1 MRFTWAGV
9 MTVCALGQS
18 AWALETVTVNV
29 IGIDDDN
36 RAAVTSAIERAALSF
51 RALDDPFEN
60 DSDLFGAAVTDYA
73 RILGALYGE
82 GFYSPGISILVDGR
96 EAADID
102 PFNPPDRIG
111 TIALNV
117 TAGPRFGFGTLDVSP
132 RPVARQGTRLVK
144 GFEPGRQARSGLIA
158 QAANTA
164 VGEWRDEGHAKA
176 AVADQRIVA
185 DHRAARLDVAIAL
198 APGPKLRFG
207 TITLGGDT
215 GVSDRRVREIMG
227 FPEGEVF
234 SPEALR
240 DAVSR
245 VRRSGVFRTVS
256 VREADQPNPDGTL
269 DFAMTLIEE
278 KPRRIGADV
287 EYSTVEGL
295 SAGAFW
301 LHRNL
306 FGGAERLRID
316 GRVQNLAGEEAGLVD
331 RGGED
336 YELNLRL
343 TRPGSLGPDNDLF
356 VFAGLESIDDPDY
369 KEDSFRFGIGL
380 TRYFTPRLTGE
391 VSGGLRYSEVSDAFG
406 TRTFKHAV
414 LPTTLEWDRRDTP
427 GDAAEG
433 FYIDVSAT
441 PYIGI
446 DGSQSGAQTEL
457 DLRAYYGFGPNNTTV
472 LAGRVQVG
480 SVIGSDLDATPPEFL
495 FFSGGGNTVRGQKYQ
510 SLGIDQP
517 NGETSGGRSFLGFS
531 GEVRQLIRGTIGAVL
546 FADAGYI
553 GADSYID
560 GDAGFHAGA
569 GAGVRFGTPIGP
581 IRVDL
586 ATPVSESGDAFSR
599 VELYIGV
606 GQAF

>member
-1 MRFTWAGV
+1 MRFTLAGIAV
-9 MTVCALGQS
+9 ACALGQ
-18 AWALETVTVNV
+18 AVWALETVTVNV

-36 RAAVTSAIERAALSF
+36 RAAVTGAIERAALSY
-51 RALDDPFEN
+51 RALDDPF
-60 DSDLFGAAVTDYA
+60 DTDGDLFGATVTDYA
-73 RILGALYGE
+73 RVLGALYGE
-82 GFYSPGISILVDGR
+82 GFFSPEISILIDGR

-102 PFNPPDRIG
+102 PFSPPARID
-111 TIALNV
+111 TITINV
-117 TAGPRFGFGTLDVSP
+117 APGPRFAFGTLDVAP
-132 RPVARQGTRLVK
+132 RPVARQGTRLVR
-144 GFEPGRQARSGLIA
+144 GFEPGRQARSGLIE
-158 QAANTA
+158 QAARTA
-164 VGEWRDEGHAKA
+164 LGEWRDDGHAKA
-176 AVADQRIVA
+176 AVAGQRIVA
-185 DHRAARLDVAIAL
+185 DHRDARLDVAIAL

-207 TITLGGDT
+207 TLTLDGDT
-215 GVSDRRVREIMG
+215 GVSDRRVRQIMG

-240 DAVSR
+240 AAVNR

-256 VREADQPNPDGTL
+256 LREADTPNPDGTL

-278 KPRRIGADV
+278 RPRRIGADV

-295 SAGAFW
+295 SVGAFW

-316 GRVQNLAGEEAGLVD
+316 GRVQNLAGQEAGLVD

-336 YELNLRL
+336 YEVNLRL

-380 TRYFTPRLTGE
+380 TRYVTPRLTAE
-391 VSGGLRYSEVSDAFG
+391 VSGGLRFSDVSDAFG
-406 TRTFKHAV
+406 SRTFRHAV
-414 LPTTLEWDRRDTP
+414 LPATLQWDRRDTP
-427 GDAAEG
+427 GDAAQG
-433 FYIDVSAT
+433 FYIGASAT

-446 DGSQSGAQTEL
+446 DGSQSGAQAEL
-457 DLRAYYGFGPNNTTV
+457 DLRGYVGFGPNNTTV
-472 LAGRVQVG
+472 LAGRIQLG
-480 SVIGSDLDATPPEFL
+480 SVIGSDLDATPPEYL

-517 NGETSGGRSFLGFS
+517 NGDTSGGRSFVGIS
-531 GEVRQLIRGTIGAVL
+531 GEVRQLIRGSIGAVL
-546 FADAGYI
+546 FADAGYV
-553 GADSYID
+553 GADSVID
-560 GDAGFHAGA
+560 GDAGFQAGA

-586 ATPVSESGDAFSR
+586 ATPVSDFGDPFSR